1 MNSFGKDTTIDT
13 ETEKLITAIED
24 LTTRALKETG
34 QQWESMETDML
45 QPIKI
50 ESSVNGL
57 INDGEQYTGS
67 AKSPEFQI
75 SLSCKD
81 KESNISNKGGTSSCE
96 SSSCSSNMF
105 SVESSDIKEQ
115 ESVTNEGIMY
125 DQENSRTD
133 NKIHSNRKDDD
144 DTPVISTIGY
154 TTKHIKINT
163 QALED
168 NNFKN
173 KSLSNNYSTL
183 NNNKNT
189 EE

>member
-1 MNSFGKDTTIDT
+1 M
-13 ETEKLITAIED
+13 ITAIEN
-24 LTTRALKETG
+24 LTSRALKETG

-57 INDGEQYTGS
+57 INDVEQYTSS
-67 AKSPEFQI
+67 AKNPESQI
-75 SLSCKD
+75 SQSCKD
-81 KESNISNKGGTSSCE
+81 KESNISNTGINSSCE

-115 ESVTNEGIMY
+115 DSVTNEGIMY
-125 DQENSRTD
+125 DQENGRTG
-133 NKIHSNRKDDD
+133 NKIYSNDQ

-154 TTKHIKINT
+154 TTKHIKINS

-173 KSLSNNYSTL
+173 KTLSNNYSTL
-183 NNNKNT
+183 NNNENT
-189 EE
+189 KE

>member
-1 MNSFGKDTTIDT
+1 M
-13 ETEKLITAIED
+13 ITAIEN

-50 ESSVNGL
+50 ESSVNGQ
-57 INDGEQYTGS
+57 INLEEQYNS
-67 AKSPEFQI
+67 LAKNPESQI
-75 SLSCKD
+75 TPSCND

-105 SVESSDIKEQ
+105 SVESSDTKEQ
-115 ESVTNEGIMY
+115 ESVANEGIIY
-125 DQENSRTD
+125 DQENSRND
-133 NKIHSNRKDDD
+133 NKIYSNRKDDED
-144 DTPVISTIGY
+144 APVISTIGY

-173 KSLSNNYSTL
+173 KTLSNNYSFL

-189 EE
+189 KE